1 MGAGPVY
8 VSGEKYQELNVR
20 ATTKQHVLGN
30 SIMGLIVAES
40 FRRMKAEGQETPK

>member
-20 ATTKQHVLGN
+20 ATTKQHVLG